1 MAQHL
6 LGDLNPAQAEAV
18 AHPEGPL
25 VVVAGAGSGKTR
37 VLTRRIAWLVSE
49 AGLSPFEILAITFT
63 NKAAGEM
70 RERVG
75 ALIGPAAERMWVSTF
90 HSACVRILRRDASRL
105 GYRPNFT
112 IYDQSDSQRL
122 VGYVVRDLGLDSK
135 KFPPRAIA
143 GYISAA
149 KNDLVD
155 FETYASRARTPME
168 RKAADVYREYQQRLH
183 AANAMDFDDLLFVAV
198 NVLQACPDVLDS
210 YRKRFRHVLVD
221 EYQDTNRAQNEL
233 VLLLA
238 GEHRQVTVVGDS
250 DQSVYGWRGADVR
263 NILEFERV
271 FPDAKV
277 VVLEQNYRST
287 QTVLDAANAVIANN
301 EGRKAKALWT
311 DRGAGEPV
319 VCYQG
324 EDEHD
329 EAAWVASEI
338 ASLHRP
344 GADGRPRYEWGDMAV
359 FYRTNAQSRAVEEE
373 LVRRDIPYKV
383 VGGTRF
389 YDRREVK
396 DVLAYLRAVV
406 NPADEVSYKRIVNV
420 PKRGVGDTSVE
431 RLERW
436 AASRGVSFA
445 EAVSHAEEA
454 GVAGKALSGLRRLDA
469 LMVELRAMAGLASD
483 DEQASTAGQASTA
496 APAAGPAD
504 LLEAIFERSGYH
516 GELISEDSHEA
527 AGRLEN
533 IEELI
538 GSARQAETVE
548 AFLEEVSLVAASDD
562 VEQDDSK
569 VTLMTL
575 HTAKGLE
582 YPVVFVV
589 GMEDGIFP
597 HMRSLSEPSEMAEER
612 RLAYV
617 GITRARE
624 RLYLTN
630 AWCRSLWGQTLY
642 NPPSRFLSEIPSS
655 VVKNVSGRRA
665 RGSRASLEGLSGRD
679 RIVESALSQPRRGPV
694 AGKGAERLGLRPGE
708 AVVHAK
714 WGEGI
719 VIDVRGE
726 GEKAEARVR
735 FPSVGEKHLS
745 LALAPL
751 ARA

>member
-75 ALIGPAAERMWVSTF
+75 ALIGPAAAKMWVSTF
-90 HSACVRILRRDASRL
+90 HSACVRILRRDATRL
-105 GYRPNFT
+105 GYRSNFT

-198 NVLQACPDVLDS
+198 NVLQACPDVLDG
-210 YRKRFRHVLVD
+210 YRSRFRHVLVD

-238 GEHRQVTVVGDS
+238 GDHHQVTVVGDS

-263 NILEFERV
+263 NILEFEKA
-271 FPDAKV
+271 FPNATV

-311 DRGAGEPV
+311 DQGAGEPI

-329 EAAWVASEI
+329 EAAWVASEV
-338 ASLHRP
+338 ASLHRQS
-344 GADGRPRYEWGDMAV
+344 AEGRPRYEWRDMAV

-396 DVLAYLRAVV
+396 DILAYLRAVV
-406 NPADEVSYKRIVNV
+406 NPDDEVSYKRIVNV

-436 AASRGVSFA
+436 AAEHRTTFA

-469 LMVELRAMAGLASD
+469 LMADLRAMAAPPAGGQQLSASP
-483 DEQASTAGQASTA
+483 S
-496 APAAGPAD
+496 PAGPAD

-516 GELISEDSHEA
+516 GELISEESHEA

-538 GSARQAETVE
+538 GSARQAETVD
-548 AFLEEVSLVAASDD
+548 AFLEEVSLVADSDEI
-562 VEQDDSK
+562 EQDDSK

-642 NPPSRFLSEIPSS
+642 NPPSRFLSEIPAN